1 MIFSGYEPLDKYL
14 LKDPSIIV
22 FYGSAGTGKT
32 NVVFQIL
39 RCSSRA
45 GIRGIYVS
53 TEGVVYRNL
62 VERWFKDLSNILFA
76 EAINEVD
83 LIKLMN
89 VLSLVDLPKEF
100 IVAIDTI
107 NSFYRLL
114 AADDVTYAIRY
125 LSYVMARLRELT
137 ERGVHVLLTAQ
148 IREVGEGVEREI
160 SGFKVIEF
168 WSDKLV
174 KVEADEA
181 TKVRSLSIK
190 LNENESLM
198 INFRITDR
206 GVVWIGHEHIK

>member
-14 LKDPSIIV
+14 LRDPSIIV
-22 FYGSAGTGKT
+22 FFGSAGTGKT

-45 GIRGIYVS
+45 GIKGIYVS

-62 VERWFKDLSNILFA
+62 VERWFKDLSNMLFA

-83 LIKLMN
+83 LIKLVN
-89 VLSLVDLPKEF
+89 VLSLVDLPKGF

-125 LSYVMARLRELT
+125 LSYVMARLRELADQ
-137 ERGVHVLLTAQ
+137 GIHVLLTAQ
-148 IREVGEGVEREI
+148 IREVGGGAEREI

-168 WSDKLV
+168 WSDRLV
-174 KVEADEA
+174 KIEADEA
-181 TKVRSLSIK
+181 TKVRSLSTR
-190 LNENESLM
+190 LSENESLV
-198 INFRITDR
+198 INFKITDR
-206 GVVWIGHEHIK
+206 GIVWVGHEHIK